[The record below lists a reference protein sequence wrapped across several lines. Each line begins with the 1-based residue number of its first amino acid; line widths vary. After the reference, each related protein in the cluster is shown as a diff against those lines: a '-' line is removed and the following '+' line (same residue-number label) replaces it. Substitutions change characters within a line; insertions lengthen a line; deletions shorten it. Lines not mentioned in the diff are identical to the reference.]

1 MLAMKIDMSDLDR
14 KFALLLEMPRT
25 IEKAIVGAMTDT
37 VKEVHAAQIQ
47 EMKLSLHMP
56 TGNEAVASHAYALDS
71 KRPEDVFAI
80 R

>member
-56 TGNEAVASHAYALDS
+56 TPWIQRGLKMSLPYGKWASQIKS
-71 KRPEDVFAI
+71 I
-80 R
+80 